1 MFALFITDLK
11 LYQNYPAIETDNPNE
26 PSERKETACK
36 IMYKPLQKRTKDRKN
51 VVTRFS
57 G

>member
-26 PSERKETACK
+26 PSEREETACK
-36 IMYKPLQKRTKDRKN
+36 IMYKPYKKGPRTAKML
-51 VVTRFS
+51 
-57 G
+57 